1 MTDEEEEFKTAA
13 LALAIGMLAN
23 PNRMD
28 GPKEIAIQ
36 AYDYAEALFAEG
48 NKRYIS
54 FKKEETWEK

>member
-1 MTDEEEEFKTAA
+1 MTDQEEEIRTTA

-36 AYDYAEALFAEG
+36 AYDYAEELNREG
-48 NKRYIS
+48 TKRYLS
-54 FKKEETWEK
+54 FKKEINE